1 MATKNVK
8 LSKVEKF
15 YIDAKLGQITDS
27 QIAKDLGRLLSD
39 GYLSKYITSRRE
51 SLEAKPGPSDSFTFK
66 MFGNTK
72 KGSVI
77 SNKGVSEVGDDSRKK
92 NEKTLPPY
100 VRRI

>member
-1 MATKNVK
+1 MRLT
-8 LSKVEKF
+8 KVEKF
-15 YIDAKLGQITDS
+15 YIDAKFGTIPDS
-27 QIAKDLGRLLSD
+27 ELAKDLGRLLSD
-39 GYLSKYITSRRE
+39 TSLSAYLKKISVPTE
-51 SLEAKPGPSDSFTFK
+51 VVKPAESFTFK

-92 NEKTLPPY
+92 NEKKDPPY